1 MKQDRILP
9 GEQGLAGLTR
19 KWRTDHETGPNF
31 TEWREMAAKSADM
44 VDLPPDLDPRLAELL
59 RASGYGRLYRHQSL
73 TWQAAAHGHNVVLC
87 TGTASGKSLAFN
99 LPVFQ
104 ALVSSPSAKAL
115 YVYPTKALT
124 QDQHASLLA
133 FAATLG
139 TNEVRPGIY
148 DGDTPTSSRS
158 LVRQKANLLLT
169 NPEMLHTGMLP
180 HHANWSAFFGQLR
193 YIVIDEMHTYRGV
206 FGSNFANVL
215 RRLLRVANFYGATPQ
230 FLMTSATI
238 ANPAELGEKLC
249 GQPVKLV
256 QEDGSARGQKIFAIY
271 NPPIVNPALG
281 LRKSAMAES
290 IRLAKDALRNG
301 IQTILFARSRRT
313 VEILLKQLRDEVAM
327 DQRKS
332 PHELPFDP
340 QSIQGYRSGYLPAER
355 RAIEKGLREGHIKL
369 VVATSALELGI
380 DIGDLRLA
388 MMLGFPGS
396 IASLLQQAG
405 RAGRG
410 EESSMAI
417 LVATAQPVD
426 QYLANHSEYL
436 TQRTPEN
443 ALLDPDH
450 LVIFLNH
457 LRCALFELPFISG
470 EKFGGV
476 EVGEFLE
483 ILEQNREVHTKNL
496 RTFWMAEGYPAAKVS
511 LRTAS
516 PNNVVLMSEE
526 GGPPRTIGQVDLES
540 AYWMVHPNAVY
551 LHGGQQYHVQNL
563 DLESGKA
570 TLVPVSLDYYTEP
583 TREDE
588 IELVEIAATNS
599 APGGEISRGEIIV
612 HSKVT
617 GYKKKNWSSS
627 EILDMVPLQMPE
639 TELNT
644 IGYWFV
650 ISPTSLASLAEA
662 GLWTNA
668 SNDYG
673 PKWPGTRD
681 AVRARDEFKCQV
693 CGLPEHGKQHDVH
706 HKSPFREIIRRG
718 MAELRSGGMG
728 SQDPVPQE
736 LLDVANR
743 LDNLITLCP
752 NCHHK
757 AEQNV
762 RMRSGLAGLAYV
774 FHQLAPL
781 FLMCDMDDIGVY
793 FHPEAQFCEGQP
805 AIAIY
810 DMVPAGIGFA
820 NKLYELHQKLVGE
833 CTRLITECTCED
845 GCPACVGPAGENGVG
860 GKNETLAILGVM
872 QGASSD
878 V

>member
-1 MKQDRILP
+1 MKQDQLP
-9 GEQGLAGLTR
+9 HGMQSLAGLSR

-31 TEWREMAAKSADM
+31 TEWREIAAKPANL
-44 VDLPPDLDPRLAELL
+44 VDLPPDLNPRLSDML
-59 RASGYGRLYRHQSL
+59 RASGYQALYRHQYL
-73 TWQAAAHGHNVVLC
+73 TWQAATQGKDVVLC

-104 ALVSSPSAKAL
+104 ALLSSPTAKAL

-124 QDQHASLLA
+124 QDQHNSLLA
-133 FAATLG
+133 FINMIG
-139 TNEVRPGIY
+139 TSEVRVAIY
-148 DGDTPTSSRS
+148 DGDTPTSARS
-158 LVRQKANLLLT
+158 KIRQNANLLLT
-169 NPEMLHTGMLP
+169 NPEMLHTGLLP

-215 RRLLRVANFYGATPQ
+215 RRLLRVAKFYGASPQ

-249 GQPVKLV
+249 GRVVTLV
-256 QEDGSARGQKIFAIY
+256 NEDGAARGQKTFAIY
-271 NPPIVNPALG
+271 NPPVINHALG
-281 LRKSAMAES
+281 LRKSAVAEC
-290 IRLAKDALRNG
+290 IRLANDALRNG

-313 VEILLKQLRDEVAM
+313 VEILLKQLRDEIASE
-327 DQRKS
+327 QRRS
-332 PHELPFDP
+332 LDDLPFDP
-340 QSIQGYRSGYLPAER
+340 KSIQGYRSGYLPAER
-355 RAIEKGLREGHIKL
+355 RAIEKGLRDGEIKL
-369 VVATSALELGI
+369 VVATNALELGI
-380 DIGDLRLA
+380 DIGNLRIA
-388 MMLGFPGS
+388 MMLGYPGS

-410 EESSMAI
+410 TESSMAL
-417 LVATAQPVD
+417 LVATAQPLD
-426 QYLANHSEYL
+426 QYVANHSEFL
-436 TQRTPEN
+436 THRSPEH

-457 LRCALFELPFISG
+457 LRCALFELPFTTG
-470 EKFGGV
+470 ETFGGV
-476 EVGEFLE
+476 DVGEFLAL
-483 ILEQNREVHTKNL
+483 LEQNREVYTKNN
-496 RTFWMAEGYPAAKVS
+496 RTFWMADGYPAANVS

-540 AYWMVHPNAVY
+540 AYWMVHPNAIY
-551 LHGGQQYHVQNL
+551 LHGGQQYHVQSL
-563 DLESGKA
+563 DLENGKA
-570 TLVPVSLDYYTEP
+570 ILVPVSLDYYTEP

-588 IELVEIAATNS
+588 IELVEIIETASVT
-599 APGGEISRGEIIV
+599 GGDKARGEIIV

-617 GYKKKNWSSS
+617 GYKKKNWGSA

-650 ISPTSLASLAEA
+650 INPISLEKLAKA

-673 PKWPGTRD
+673 PKWPTARD

-693 CGLPEHGKQHDVH
+693 CGLPERGKQHDVH

-718 MAELRSGGMG
+718 MAELRASGLGAQA
-728 SQDPVPQE
+728 SVPQE
-736 LLDVANR
+736 LLDMANR
-743 LDNLITLCP
+743 LDNLVTLCP
-752 NCHHK
+752 TCHHK

-781 FLMCDMDDIGVY
+781 FLMCDMEDIGVY

-805 AIAIY
+805 AMAIY

-820 NKLYELHQKLVGE
+820 NKLYELHNNLVSE
-833 CTRLITECTCED
+833 CTRLINECPCED

-872 QGASSD
+872 Q
-878 V
+878 